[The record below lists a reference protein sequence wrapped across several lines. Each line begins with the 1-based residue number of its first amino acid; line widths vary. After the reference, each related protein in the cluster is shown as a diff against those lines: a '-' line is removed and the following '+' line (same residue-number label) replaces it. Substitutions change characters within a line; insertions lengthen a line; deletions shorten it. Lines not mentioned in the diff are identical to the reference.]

1 MLDYSMKDLLRASIA
16 YKASDLHLTVGVPP
30 MLRISGAFKK
40 YPKEPLTAEDS
51 AALVGSILNEDQK
64 VRLDKNGEVDFCIS
78 FGGNR
83 FRVNAYSQKG
93 YYAAALRM
101 INNTMR
107 SFNELGLPDVMRTLC
122 MKQRGLILVTGPTG
136 SGKSTT
142 LASMIDYINTHRSAH
157 IITIE
162 DPIEY
167 YHTHKKC
174 IVNQREIGQ
183 DTKSFGNAL
192 RAALR
197 QDPDVIQVGEM
208 RDLETIST
216 ALTAAE
222 TGHLV
227 LSTLHTNNASNTIDR
242 IVDVFPAY
250 QQAQVRFQL
259 SNVLQAVISQQLL
272 VKADGTG
279 RVAALEIMLQH
290 SAISSLIR
298 EGKTNQIDNTIATN
312 SNTGMILMDK
322 SLANLYKAG
331 LISYDEA
338 FMHSIN
344 PDDFKRKASEF

>member
-1 MLDYSMKDLLRASIA
+1 MIDYSMKDLLRTSIA
-16 YKASDLHLTVGVPP
+16 NGASDLHVTVGVPP
-30 MLRISGAFKK
+30 MLRISGSFKK
-40 YPKEPLTAEDS
+40 YPKDPVTPEDAEK
-51 AALVGSILNEDQK
+51 LVCEIMNPDQK
-64 VRLDKNGEVDFCIS
+64 ARLDKNGEVDFCIA
-78 FGGNR
+78 FAGNR

-101 INNTMR
+101 INNNIRT
-107 SFNELGLPDVMRTLC
+107 FQELGLPPLFRELC
-122 MKQRGLILVTGPTG
+122 LRPRGLILVTGPTG

-142 LASMIDYINTHRSAH
+142 LASMIDTINQNRSAH

-167 YHTHKKC
+167 YHTHKRC

-216 ALTAAE
+216 ALTASE

-227 LSTLHTNNASNTIDR
+227 LSTLHTNNAANTIDR

-272 VKADGTG
+272 VRKDGSG
-279 RVAALEIMLQH
+279 RVAALEIMLAH
-290 SAISSLIR
+290 PAISSLIR
-298 EGKTNQIDNTIATN
+298 EGKTTQIDNTISTN
-312 SNTGMILMDK
+312 SKMGMQLMDK
-322 SLANLYKAG
+322 ALADLYKG
-331 LISYDEA
+331 GVVTYDEA
-338 FMHSIN
+338 YMHCIN
-344 PDDFKRKASEF
+344 PDDFKRKATEY